1 MNYRLYPV
9 LLVLFSGFVSQ
20 ALAVVSGSI
29 DTLSGTLVT
38 QDVIA
43 SDVNRDGIP
52 VSVVANVSS
61 NLAPGNDSDVLRVR
75 FSLLDQNDVPHGPE
89 VVVQQTI
96 SFPMFPGG
104 LPSWNGSATFSG
116 EIVPSTRLKPGD
128 VFRVKAVLERD
139 AGGGAWTQLDTETQA
154 DGGTIWHFTSTDS
167 NDASSNTNVRLTSTA
182 LNSPYIIRNVPGQG
196 YFRCVVGGKARRYDR
211 FAATSPDT
219 SNITVPLR
227 WALRDLSD
235 NVDVPLVATSGVAGL
250 DLAEFAAGSPNT
262 PVEALFNVNVDV
274 LPQDWAAIDPLH
286 AYELVIEAGHP
297 GEAVFTQDSTR
308 NTLPA
313 NWLALSGV
321 LKFVTF
327 TTTFDQLQF
336 SPLPMNPSADPN
348 AHAEGVLTIPAG
360 HGKLPG
366 QPNHSFGGALEV
378 KIMLNGD
385 AQYIGATDVN
395 VSGPVNDT
403 AVVNGIT
410 VKRSGITLGQL
421 GAQAGSFEVKFPRGM
436 SYATTAGTRRMKSK
450 WLAMGVNLP
459 LNADLLVQPWVLS
472 TTNLFVAI
480 ERLPLVFAVPSITVN
495 FQAGTFSF
503 TPASCAYDTFAELGY
518 LEAAYLSSQVDL
530 PADKLLHAGN
540 DQIFRLARANSGQTF
555 VVSAGGDG
563 AASIDYLR
571 LTFDAGAYYTHFPR
585 GLEVGAAAPG
595 VAASQ
600 YVIQNDV
607 VTDTSTLA
615 GADVGALKWDP
626 NNPPEPGKPACGSA
640 SPVADLSK
648 SMTPDGGVLNFRPD
662 GSLTAL
668 VNFPSD
674 QYKWGIADNSP
685 LTYTQTMTLG
695 TQGRLMV
702 PAHFLPWRGVPFSD
716 LAEAQRT
723 SALHLAGRSSEN
735 ALTWEHPQAAE
746 YQNGLLD
753 YAGVNFRGDHG
764 AGGFT
769 GHTYIGGVATGTY
782 DMRDESKF
790 YIRPGGVS
798 GTVQS
803 DQNFNLLIYGMQMN
817 LEGMKLAYLSNV
829 VTDSVISGGLSVGLP
844 NSASHASGFSIT
856 FDGLRLFADGSLDR
870 GVLAPNQ
877 GLKTLRYWKADITPI
892 SMEFRQPDPCDA
904 SEGFLALGVETVLPA
919 LSGNQ
924 VLRGVLGF
932 RGIDGS
938 IIARGDFDNDFAITG
953 IDSRLAVPGNVKVKG
968 AGSSEFTVTPVTGA
982 YLSAWTGPG
991 AATGFASLAGAMDV
1005 PFFENLNIHLH
1016 ADPAAPGDPEPTV
1029 HVMAPPESLGPFT
1042 LAGFDPT
1049 NSGMPS
1055 GYLPSFYRTDAQ
1067 FFAHATKNW
1076 LGMISFNYP
1085 VEWKKDLRLFRT
1097 RPTPPPP
1104 PHENDPPKNGV
1115 DIDVKVASILSRV
1128 RSLTPNSA
1136 DLKFNAV
1143 LGGNPL
1149 PGTSAADL
1157 IGGALNGLG
1166 ASKVLDAFDV
1176 AAPDLRAALTKIAS
1190 FEEAIADTPDK
1201 LVREPLTQ
1209 AIAHVRTQLLVTT
1222 SQQNFRIE
1230 LKNRLATQFSANSPT
1245 GEIIVPTSWKQA
1257 VFKKLDEVNDAASDI
1272 RDVIENANTVKA
1284 LVNAL
1289 ASTSDPPG
1297 QNAGDEV
1304 PDDIQQMLNNA
1315 YGLLTYVINAIA
1327 DIKSGINAI
1336 DLQIDANAWDAI
1348 IDAAMPQIAT
1358 QPLSMTDAQLA
1369 DAILLQFL
1377 GSTQAAL
1384 LGENMRTHLSDVRD
1398 RVRTGIDEAIGGLN
1412 EMTQGG
1418 VGPLNPLLDTPGMTD
1433 FRFAKIDG
1441 SARINGDSLHE
1452 LRLDADIDIKATDF
1466 KMHGHVLYKDI
1477 TSDTPQGACRL
1488 SQGIAAELTLGASTT
1503 VPIGQPDPLT
1513 GKVVPSNIEAEAKF
1527 AFAANGAL
1535 DGLSGRI
1542 GLTHPG
1548 TGANLGILKLKQAEL
1563 GFGFGGGDG
1572 YIYGK
1577 GAARSKL
1584 YDVEAALYFGKAC
1597 NLEQVLGR
1605 VDPMAAELL
1614 GDSRFNDLM
1623 GRPSIPD
1630 PSNLPIYGFY
1640 GFGYGAISL
1649 NALIGI
1655 PPSCML
1661 NLKAGAGMGMFYFYR
1676 ETGATPAYY
1685 TALGLRQDLGISGEI
1700 LCVADINARISMI
1713 GAVPSSTDSLI
1724 DISSQI
1730 DNATGIIGTGKAD
1743 FEATFGISP
1752 FDFTL
1757 SKTLKMDFSYKPLEF
1772 DVDF

>member
-1 MNYRLYPV
+1 MNYRLLPV
-9 LLVLFSGFVSQ
+9 LLACLSGFVSQ

-29 DTLSGTLVT
+29 DTLSGTSVT

-75 FSLLDQNDVPHGPE
+75 FSLLDQNDVQHGPE
-89 VVVQQTI
+89 VVVQQTV

-116 EIVPSTRLKPGD
+116 EIVPNTRLKPGD

-139 AGGGAWTQLDTETQA
+139 AGGGTWTQLDTETQA

-167 NDASSNTNVRLTSTA
+167 NDASSNTNVRLVSAA
-182 LNSPYIIRNVPGQG
+182 LNSPYIIRNVPGQNF
-196 YFRCVVGGKARRYDR
+196 FRCNVWGKARRYDH

-227 WALRDLSD
+227 WTLRDLSS
-235 NVDVPLVATSGVAGL
+235 NVDVPLVATSGVAGV

-274 LPQDWAAIDPLH
+274 LPQDWTDIDPLR
-286 AYELVIEAGHP
+286 AYELRIEVGHP

-308 NTLPA
+308 NTTPA

-327 TTTFDQLQF
+327 TTTFDELQF
-336 SPLPMNPSADPN
+336 SPLPMNVSADPN

-366 QPNHSFGGALEV
+366 QPNHSFGGALDV

-395 VSGPVNDT
+395 VNGPVNDT
-403 AVVNGIT
+403 VVVNGIT
-410 VKRSGITLGQL
+410 VKRSGITLGPL

-459 LNADLLVQPWVLS
+459 LNADLVVQPWVLS
-472 TTNLFVAI
+472 TTNLFVAL

-495 FQAGTFSF
+495 FQTGTFSF
-503 TPASCAYDTFAELGY
+503 TPTSCAYDTFAELGY
-518 LEAAYLSSQVDL
+518 LEAAYLGAQVDL
-530 PADKLLHAGN
+530 PPDKLLHAGN
-540 DQIFRLARANSGQTF
+540 DQIFRLARANSGDTF
-555 VVSAGGDG
+555 VVRDGGDG

-571 LTFDAGAYYTHFPR
+571 LTFEQGSYFTHFPR
-585 GLEVGAAAPG
+585 GLTVGAVAPG

-600 YVIQNDV
+600 FVIQNDV
-607 VTDTSTLA
+607 VAASSTLA
-615 GADVGALKWDP
+615 GADVGSLKWDP
-626 NNPPEPGKPACGSA
+626 NNPPEPGKPACDSS
-640 SPVADLSK
+640 SPAATLAK
-648 SMTPDGGVLNFRPD
+648 GMTPVGNVLNFRPD

-668 VNFPSD
+668 VNLTSD

-685 LTYTQTMTLG
+685 LTYTQIMTLG
-695 TQGRLMV
+695 TEGRLML

-716 LAEAQRT
+716 LVDAQRT
-723 SALHLAGRSSEN
+723 SALHLAGRSAEN
-735 ALTWEHPQAAE
+735 ALTWEHPQSAE

-769 GHTYIGGVATGTY
+769 GHTYIGGVATGAY
-782 DMRDESKF
+782 DLRDESKF

-877 GLKTLRYWKADITPI
+877 GAKTLRYWKADITPI

-904 SEGFLALGVETVLPA
+904 SEGFLALGVETVLSA

-953 IDSRLAVPGNVKVKG
+953 IDSRLAVPGNVKVRG

-982 YLSAWTGPG
+982 YLSAWTGAGP
-991 AATGFASLAGAMDV
+991 ATGFASLAGAMDV

-1016 ADPAAPGDPEPTV
+1016 ADPAAPGDPEPSV
-1029 HVMAPPESLGPFT
+1029 HVMTPTESLGPFT

-1055 GYLPSFYRTDAQ
+1055 GYTATFYRTDAQ
-1067 FFAHATKNW
+1067 YFAHAKKNW
-1076 LGMISFNYP
+1076 LGMIPFDYA
-1085 VEWKKDLRLFRT
+1085 VEWQKDLRQFRSKSDVT
-1097 RPTPPPP
+1097 T
-1104 PHENDPPKNGV
+1104 
-1115 DIDVKVASILSRV
+1115 DVKVASVQSRV
-1128 RSLTPNSA
+1128 RSMTPNSA

-1157 IGGALNGLG
+1157 IGGALNGIG

-1176 AAPDLRAALTKIAS
+1176 AAPDLRSALTKIAS

-1209 AIAHVRTQLLVTT
+1209 AIAHVRGQLLPTT
-1222 SQQNFRIE
+1222 SQQNFRLE
-1230 LKNRLATQFSANSPT
+1230 LKNYLATQFSANSPT
-1245 GEIIVPTSWKQA
+1245 GEILVPTSWKQA

-1272 RDVIENANTVKA
+1272 RDVIEDVNTVKA
-1284 LVNAL
+1284 LVTAL
-1289 ASTSDPPG
+1289 ASSSEPPG
-1297 QNAGDEV
+1297 QGAGNDPP
-1304 PDDIQQMLNNA
+1304 PDDIQQMLDNA
-1315 YGLLTYVINAIA
+1315 YGLLTYVINTTAT
-1327 DIKSGINAI
+1327 IKSGINAI
-1336 DLQIDANAWDAI
+1336 DLQLDANTWDAI

-1398 RVRTGIDEAIGGLN
+1398 RMRTGIDEAIGGLN
-1412 EMTQGG
+1412 DMTQGN

-1433 FRFAKIDG
+1433 FRFAMIDG

-1466 KMHGHVLYKDI
+1466 KMHGYVLYKDI
-1477 TSDTPQGACRL
+1477 TSDTPQGACRQ

-1503 VPIGQPDPLT
+1503 VPIGQPDPLASE
-1513 GKVVPSNIEAEAKF
+1513 VVPSTIEAEAKF
-1527 AFAANGAL
+1527 AFAASGAL

-1548 TGANLGILKLKQAEL
+1548 SGANLGILKLKQAEL

-1572 YIYGK
+1572 YLYGK
-1577 GAARSKL
+1577 GAAKSKTF
-1584 YDVEAALYFGKAC
+1584 DMEAALYFGKSC
-1597 NLEQVLGR
+1597 DLPVVLAR

-1614 GDSRFNDLM
+1614 GDSRFNDVM

-1713 GAVPSSTDSLI
+1713 GAVPTSTNDLF
-1724 DISSQI
+1724 DISQQI
-1730 DNATGIIGTGKAD
+1730 KNANGIIGTGKASFD
-1743 FEATFGISP
+1743 ATFGISP

-1757 SKTLKMDFSYKPLEF
+1757 SKTLIMDFSYKPLEF